1 MAKQVQLKAKLRNV
15 AGKTKVKRLRAQG
28 SVPGSVYGAHT
39 KPYNIYVNT
48 R

>member
-28 SVPGSVYGAHT
+28 SVHT
-39 KPYNIYVNT
+39 TLRPQAFDFRFTGNIS
-48 R
+48 